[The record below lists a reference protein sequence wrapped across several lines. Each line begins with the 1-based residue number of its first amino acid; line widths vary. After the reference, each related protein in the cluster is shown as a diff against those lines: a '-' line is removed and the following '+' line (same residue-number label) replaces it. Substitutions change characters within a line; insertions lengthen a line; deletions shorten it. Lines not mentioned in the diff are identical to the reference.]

1 MLSTLNGEFIRCVCF
16 FVVKDGRGGGKLHG
30 NSKTQTVARNK
41 KLVIFALTVF
51 SVVIIFT
58 GSLFCI
64 YSMVYGIRFTVLNN
78 PVHGVVF
85 GLLVI
90 YLGFRY
96 FFAVRKL
103 KVEVYKPT
111 SDFSFR
117 NFIK

>member
-1 MLSTLNGEFIRCVCF
+1 M
-16 FVVKDGRGGGKLHG
+16 HG
-30 NSKTQTVARNK
+30 NNKTQIVAENK
-41 KLVIFALTVF
+41 RLSILALTVF
-51 SVVIIFT
+51 SIVIIFT

-111 SDFSFR
+111 S
-117 NFIK
+117 NFFFFFCIK

>member
-1 MLSTLNGEFIRCVCF
+1 M
-16 FVVKDGRGGGKLHG
+16 HG
-30 NSKTQTVARNK
+30 NNKTQMVAKNK
-41 KLVIFALTVF
+41 RLSILALTVF

-111 SDFSFR
+111 SNFSFR
-117 NFIK
+117 NFLK